1 MDNSAALA
9 LVISV
14 IMHVTWN
21 LIARH
26 QARDAYPLWWVL
38 LAHLVLCGPWGL
50 YSLFTQVQWT
60 PTLVKWVV
68 ISSSANVVYFM
79 GLRSAY
85 ECAPVAFVYPLVRS
99 SPVLI
104 ALCSTL
110 FLGETLGVFA
120 WTGLIVSVLGLV
132 VLARVGGNA
141 HDIRALPWALLAM
154 FATSIYSLTDRAA
167 TAHIPGFGGLV
178 GFITIGYF
186 ASWLALT
193 IDLRRTT
200 GSWRPKARIGLPVAV
215 VGGLCVGLAYALVIH
230 AMRSMPA
237 AIVVAFTNAGIV
249 LASLTSIF
257 VFKESAAWK
266 ARAFAAFIICA
277 GLLMLSIRQ

>member
-9 LVISV
+9 LLTSV

-26 QARDAYPLWWVL
+26 QAREAYPLWWVL
-38 LAHLVLCGPWGL
+38 LAHLVLLGPWGL
-50 YSLFTQVQWT
+50 YSLFTEVQWT
-60 PTLVKWVV
+60 PTLLKWVV
-68 ISSSANVVYFM
+68 ISASANVVYFM
-79 GLRSAY
+79 GLRRAY
-85 ECAPVAFVYPLVRS
+85 DYAPVAFVYPLVRS
-99 SPVLI
+99 SPILI
-104 ALCSTL
+104 ALWSML
-110 FLGETLGVFA
+110 FLGETMGGFA
-120 WTGLIVSVLGLV
+120 WTGLFVSVLGLL

-141 HDIRALPWALLAM
+141 HDIRALPWAM
-154 FATSIYSLTDRAA
+154 VSMVATSIYSLTDRAA
-167 TAHIPGFGGLV
+167 TAYIPGFGGLV

-200 GSWRPKARIGLPVAV
+200 GAWRPQAQISLPVTV
-215 VGGLCVGLAYALVIH
+215 VGGLCIGLAYALVIH

-249 LASLTSIF
+249 LASLASIF
-257 VFKESAAWK
+257 VFKERAAWK
-266 ARAFAAFIICA
+266 ARASAAFIICA
-277 GLLMLSIRQ
+277 GLLILSFRN

>member
-1 MDNSAALA
+1 MMNGAVLAVAA
-9 LVISV
+9 SV
-14 IMHVTWN
+14 VMHVTWN

-38 LAHLVLCGPWGL
+38 LAHLVLLGPWGVYAL
-50 YSLFTQVQWT
+50 VNEVQWT
-60 PTLVKWVV
+60 PALVQWVL
-68 ISSSANVVYFM
+68 ISASANVVYFM
-79 GLRSAY
+79 GLRLAY
-85 ECAPVAFVYPLVRS
+85 EHAPVAFVYPLVRS

-104 ALCSTL
+104 ALWSTL
-110 FLGETLGVFA
+110 FLGETLGAFA
-120 WTGLIVSVLGLV
+120 WSGILVSVAGLV
-132 VLARVGGNA
+132 VLARVGASAQDG
-141 HDIRALPWALLAM
+141 RALPWALLAM

-178 GFITIGYF
+178 GFVSIGYF

-200 GSWRPKARIGLPVAV
+200 GSWRPRARIGLPVAV

-237 AIVVAFTNAGIV
+237 AIVVAFTNTGIV
-249 LASLTSIF
+249 LASLISIF
-257 VFKESAAWK
+257 VFNERFAWR
-266 ARAFAAFIICA
+266 ARAVAACIICA
-277 GLLMLSIRQ
+277 GLLMMVV

>member
-1 MDNSAALA
+1 MMNGAVLAVAA
-9 LVISV
+9 SV
-14 IMHVTWN
+14 VMHVTWN

-38 LAHLVLCGPWGL
+38 LAHLVLLGPWGVYAL
-50 YSLFTQVQWT
+50 VNEVQWT
-60 PTLVKWVV
+60 PALVQWVL
-68 ISSSANVVYFM
+68 ISASANVVYFM
-79 GLRSAY
+79 GLRLAY
-85 ECAPVAFVYPLVRS
+85 EHAPVAFVYPLVRS

-104 ALCSTL
+104 ALWSTL
-110 FLGETLGVFA
+110 FLGETLGAFA
-120 WTGLIVSVLGLV
+120 WSGILVSVAGLV
-132 VLARVGGNA
+132 VLARVGASAQDG
-141 HDIRALPWALLAM
+141 RALPWALLAM

-178 GFITIGYF
+178 GFVSIGYF

-200 GSWRPKARIGLPVAV
+200 GSWRPRARIGLPVAV

-237 AIVVAFTNAGIV
+237 AIVVAFTNTGIV
-249 LASLTSIF
+249 LASLISIF
-257 VFKESAAWK
+257 VFKERFAWR
-266 ARAFAAFIICA
+266 ARAVAACIICA
-277 GLLMLSIRQ
+277 GLLMMVV